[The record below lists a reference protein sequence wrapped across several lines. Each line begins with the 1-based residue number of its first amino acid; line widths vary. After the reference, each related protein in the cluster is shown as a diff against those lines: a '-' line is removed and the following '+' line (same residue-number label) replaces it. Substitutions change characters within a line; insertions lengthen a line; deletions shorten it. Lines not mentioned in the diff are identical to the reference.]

1 MRDLVVRRG
10 ANSFATLLSS
20 ILLVIAVS
28 FGLIGYFWALSLAYV
43 GTIICVV
50 LGIFVPQ
57 SLLIA
62 NQWER
67 MIVLRLGRLHAIRGP
82 GLFIVIPFVDT
93 VAATIDQ
100 RIQTTAF
107 NAERTLTRDTV
118 PVNVDAIIFWQVHD
132 TERAALE
139 IANYREAIGQVSQ
152 TSLREMI
159 GATDLS
165 ALMSERKKAD
175 LLLREEIGA
184 KTMDW
189 GVAVI
194 SVEIRDVA
202 IPPALQDA
210 MSRRA
215 QAEREKEARIILG
228 SSEQQIAQTF
238 VDAADIYAKSPA
250 ALQLRAMNL
259 VYEATKER
267 GMTIVIPS
275 SMADSMNPGAMSGLL
290 ASTAARASK
299 ISAVERT
306 TVSAGGDD

>member
-1 MRDLVVRRG
+1 MSKNPL
-10 ANSFATLLSS
+10 AILLSLV
-20 ILLVIAVS
+20 LLLIAV
-28 FGLIGYFWALSLAYV
+28 LVAAIGYFWKVPGAYF
-43 GTIICVV
+43 GTGLLVI
-50 LGIFVPQ
+50 LGI
-57 SLLIA
+57 LLPRALMVA

-67 MIVLRLGRLHAIRGP
+67 MVILRLGKLRAIRGP
-82 GLFIVIPFVDT
+82 GLFLILPFADT

-100 RIQTTAF
+100 RIQTTGF

-139 IANYREAIGQVSQ
+139 IANYREAIGQVAQ

-159 GATDLS
+159 GATELS
-165 ALMSERKKAD
+165 ALLSERKKAD
-175 LLLREEIGA
+175 EVLRDEIGS
-184 KTMDW
+184 KTAEW
-189 GVAVI
+189 GVAAI

-202 IPPALQDA
+202 IPAGLQDA

-228 SSEQQIAQTF
+228 TSEQQIAQTF
-238 VDAADIYAKSPA
+238 VEAAETYAKAPA

-275 SMADSMNPGAMSGLL
+275 AMADSMNPAGLGGLL
-290 ASTAARASK
+290 AA
-299 ISAVERT
+299 
-306 TVSAGGDD
+306 AGGSER

>member
-1 MRDLVVRRG
+1 MAPSAYITAVL
-10 ANSFATLLSS
+10 FAVFA
-20 ILLVIAVS
+20 ILLPRC
-28 FGLIGYFWALSLAYV
+28 LM
-43 GTIICVV
+43 
-50 LGIFVPQ
+50 
-57 SLLIA
+57 IA

-67 MIVLRLGRLHAIRGP
+67 MVILRLGKLQGIRGP
-82 GLFIVIPFVDT
+82 GLFIIVPFVDT
-93 VAATIDQ
+93 VATSVDQ

-107 NAERTLTRDTV
+107 TAERTLTRDTV

-139 IANYREAIGQVSQ
+139 IANYREAIGQVAQ

-159 GATDLS
+159 GATEL
-165 ALMSERKKAD
+165 AGLLSERKKAD
-175 LLLREEIGA
+175 ELLREEIGT
-184 KTMDW
+184 KTAEW
-189 GVAVI
+189 GVGVI

-202 IPPALQDA
+202 IPPGLQDA

-238 VDAADIYAKSPA
+238 VDAAVIYAKTPGA
-250 ALQLRAMNL
+250 MQLRAMNL

-275 SMADSMNPGAMSGLL
+275 AMADSMNPSGLGGLL
-290 ASTAARASK
+290 AAAGTANP
-299 ISAVERT
+299 
-306 TVSAGGDD
+306 

>member
-1 MRDLVVRRG
+1 MRDLLVGRG
-10 ANSFATLLSS
+10 ANDVAMLVSS
-20 ILLVIAVS
+20 ILLLGAAAS
-28 FGLIGYFWALSLAYV
+28 FGTGYYWSFPAAYV
-43 GTIICVV
+43 AAGLLVV
-50 LGIFVPQ
+50 FAFLIPRC
-57 SLLIA
+57 LLIA

-67 MIVLRLGRLHAIRGP
+67 MIILRLGKLRGIRGP
-82 GLFIVIPFVDT
+82 GAFLIIPFVDT
-93 VAATIDQ
+93 VATSIDQ
-100 RIQTTAF
+100 RIQTTGF

-139 IANYREAIGQVSQ
+139 IANYREAIGQVAQ

-159 GATDLS
+159 GATEL
-165 ALMSERKKAD
+165 AGLLSERKKAD
-175 LLLREEIGA
+175 ELLRAEIGS
-184 KTMDW
+184 KTAEW
-189 GVAVI
+189 GVGVI

-238 VDAADIYAKSPA
+238 VDAAEIYARSPG
-250 ALQLRAMNL
+250 ALQLRSMNL

-275 SMADSMNPGAMSGLL
+275 GMADSFVGFAGLAAQDL
-290 ASTAARASK
+290 LSTRQRCNELHK
-299 ISAVERT
+299 
-306 TVSAGGDD
+306 

>member
-1 MRDLVVRRG
+1 MKDLLMGRG
-10 ANSFATLLSS
+10 ANAFAALLSS
-20 ILLVIAVS
+20 ILLLIAACAA
-28 FGLIGYFWALSLAYV
+28 GAGYHWMAPTAY
-43 GTIICVV
+43 IAAV
-50 LGIFVPQ
+50 LFAIFAI
-57 SLLIA
+57 LLPRCLMIA

-67 MIVLRLGRLHAIRGP
+67 MVVLRLGKLQGIRGP
-82 GLFIVIPFVDT
+82 GLFIIVPFVDT
-93 VAATIDQ
+93 VATSVDQ

-107 NAERTLTRDTV
+107 TAERTLTRDTV

-139 IANYREAIGQVSQ
+139 IANYREAIGQVAQ

-159 GATDLS
+159 GATEL
-165 ALMSERKKAD
+165 AGLLSERKKAD
-175 LLLREEIGA
+175 ELLREEIGT
-184 KTMDW
+184 KTAEW
-189 GVAVI
+189 GVGVI

-202 IPPALQDA
+202 IPPGLQDA

-238 VDAADIYAKSPA
+238 VDAAVIYAKSPGA
-250 ALQLRAMNL
+250 MQLRAMNL

-275 SMADSMNPGAMSGLL
+275 AMADSMNPSGL
-290 ASTAARASK
+290 
-299 ISAVERT
+299 
-306 TVSAGGDD
+306 GGAPGSSRYS

>member
-1 MRDLVVRRG
+1 MKDFLIG
-10 ANSFATLLSS
+10 KEANPFAVLLSL
-20 ILLVIAVS
+20 ILFLIAALAAAIAHHWQLPAVYFFTGLLVI
-28 FGLIGYFWALSLAYV
+28 
-43 GTIICVV
+43 
-50 LGIFVPQ
+50 LGI
-57 SLLIA
+57 LLPRALIVA
-62 NQWER
+62 SQWER
-67 MIVLRLGRLHAIRGP
+67 MVILRLGKLRDIKGP
-82 GLFIVIPFVDT
+82 GLFLIVPFVDT

-100 RIQTTAF
+100 RIQTTGF
-107 NAERTLTRDTV
+107 NAERTLTQDTV

-139 IANYREAIGQVSQ
+139 IANYREAIGQVAQ

-165 ALMSERKKAD
+165 TLLSERKKAD
-175 LLLREEIGA
+175 EALREEIGS
-184 KTMDW
+184 KTAEW
-189 GVAVI
+189 GVAAM

-202 IPPALQDA
+202 IPAGLQDA

-228 SSEQQIAQTF
+228 ASEQQIAQTF
-238 VDAADIYAKSPA
+238 VEAAEIYAKSPG

-275 SMADSMNPGAMSGLL
+275 AMADSMNPAGLGGLL
-290 ASTAARASK
+290 AAAGVPGR
-299 ISAVERT
+299 
-306 TVSAGGDD
+306 

>member
-1 MRDLVVRRG
+1 MKDLLMGRG
-10 ANSFATLLSS
+10 ANAFAVLLSS
-20 ILLVIAVS
+20 ILLLIAVCAV
-28 FGLIGYFWALSLAYV
+28 GAGYHWMAPAAYI
-43 GTIICVV
+43 TAV
-50 LGIFVPQ
+50 LFAIFAI
-57 SLLIA
+57 LLPRCLMIA

-67 MIVLRLGRLHAIRGP
+67 MVVLRLGKLQGIRGP
-82 GLFIVIPFVDT
+82 GLFIIVPFVDT
-93 VAATIDQ
+93 VATSVDQ

-107 NAERTLTRDTV
+107 TAERTLTRDTV

-139 IANYREAIGQVSQ
+139 IANYREVISQVAQ

-159 GATDLS
+159 GATDL
-165 ALMSERKKAD
+165 AGLLSERKKAD
-175 LLLREEIGA
+175 ELLREEIGA
-184 KTMDW
+184 KTAEW
-189 GVAVI
+189 GVGVI

-202 IPPALQDA
+202 IPPGLQDA

-238 VDAADIYAKSPA
+238 VDAALIYAKSPGA
-250 ALQLRAMNL
+250 MQLRAMNL

-275 SMADSMNPGAMSGLL
+275 AMADSMNPSGLGGLL
-290 ASTAARASK
+290 AAAGTANP
-299 ISAVERT
+299 
-306 TVSAGGDD
+306 

>member
-1 MRDLVVRRG
+1 MKDLLVGRG
-10 ANSFATLLSS
+10 ANAFATLLSS
-20 ILLVIAVS
+20 ILLLGAACCAWVGYVWTLPVLYVVS
-28 FGLIGYFWALSLAYV
+28 GALMVLALLIPRCL
-43 GTIICVV
+43 I
-50 LGIFVPQ
+50 
-57 SLLIA
+57 IA

-67 MIVLRLGRLHAIRGP
+67 MIVLRLGKLRGIRGP
-82 GLFIVIPFVDT
+82 GLFLIIPFVDT
-93 VAATIDQ
+93 VATSIDQ
-100 RIQTTAF
+100 RIQTTGF

-139 IANYREAIGQVSQ
+139 IANYREAIGQVAQ

-159 GATDLS
+159 GATEL
-165 ALMSERKKAD
+165 AGLLSERKKAD
-175 LLLREEIGA
+175 ELLREAIGS
-184 KTMDW
+184 KTAEW
-189 GVAVI
+189 GVGVI

-202 IPPALQDA
+202 IPPGLQDA

-238 VDAADIYAKSPA
+238 VDAADIYARSPG
-250 ALQLRAMNL
+250 ALQLRSMNL

-275 SMADSMNPGAMSGLL
+275 GMADSFVGFSGLL
-290 ASTAARASK
+290 GQDGFSSRQRCTELRK
-299 ISAVERT
+299 
-306 TVSAGGDD
+306 

>member
-1 MRDLVVRRG
+1 M
-10 ANSFATLLSS
+10 LLSLS
-20 ILLVIAVS
+20 LLLLATTSAAFAYHRDIPAS
-28 FGLIGYFWALSLAYV
+28 YALSV
-43 GTIICVV
+43 
-50 LGIFVPQ
+50 
-57 SLLIA
+57 LLIIA
-62 NQWER
+62 AVLLPQCLIIADQWER
-67 MIVLRLGRLHAIRGP
+67 MIVLRLGKLHGIRGP
-82 GLFIVIPFVDT
+82 GLFVIIPFVDT
-93 VAATIDQ
+93 VATSIDQ

-139 IANYREAIGQVSQ
+139 IANYREAIGQVAQ

-159 GATDLS
+159 GATELS
-165 ALMSERKKAD
+165 GLLSERKKAD
-175 LLLREEIGA
+175 LILREEIGT
-184 KTMDW
+184 KTAEW
-189 GVAVI
+189 GVSVI

-202 IPPALQDA
+202 IPPGLQDA

-238 VDAADIYAKSPA
+238 VDAANIYATSPGA
-250 ALQLRAMNL
+250 MQLRAMNL

-275 SMADSMNPGAMSGLL
+275 AMADSMNPSSLGGLL
-290 ASTAARASK
+290 AASSSPGVESLLARSQRVAS
-299 ISAVERT
+299 
-306 TVSAGGDD
+306 

>member
-1 MRDLVVRRG
+1 MGRG
-10 ANSFATLLSS
+10 ANAFAVLLSS
-20 ILLVIAVS
+20 ILLLIAACAAAV
-28 FGLIGYFWALSLAYV
+28 GYHWMAPSAYIAAV
-43 GTIICVV
+43 LFVV
-50 LGIFVPQ
+50 FAI
-57 SLLIA
+57 LLPRCLMIA

-67 MIVLRLGRLHAIRGP
+67 MVILRLGKLQGIRGP
-82 GLFIVIPFVDT
+82 GLFIIIPFVDT
-93 VAATIDQ
+93 VATSVDQ

-107 NAERTLTRDTV
+107 TAERTLTRDTV

-139 IANYREAIGQVSQ
+139 IANYREAIGQVAQ

-159 GATDLS
+159 GATEL
-165 ALMSERKKAD
+165 AGLLSERKKAD
-175 LLLREEIGA
+175 ELLREEIGT
-184 KTMDW
+184 KTAEW
-189 GVAVI
+189 GVGVI

-202 IPPALQDA
+202 IPPDLQDA

-238 VDAADIYAKSPA
+238 VDAAVIYAKTPGA
-250 ALQLRAMNL
+250 MQLRAMNL

-275 SMADSMNPGAMSGLL
+275 AMADSMNPSGLGGLL
-290 ASTAARASK
+290 AAAGTANP
-299 ISAVERT
+299 
-306 TVSAGGDD
+306 